1 MSFLMPFFLWLLP
14 FTAIPFIIHLLNRR
28 NIITIEFSTLR
39 FFKILEKESIRK
51 LKLLQLIILTLRT
64 IIILLI
70 IIMITRPVITGTF
83 SLQNSG
89 QSALHAIILDD
100 SFSMQ
105 GNSDIIK
112 RTANDI
118 LEQIPTKGQLI
129 WLNVNKGIQYKGLKE
144 NMPALVNLLSYTH
157 LSGTVTD
164 GLNLLRE
171 NIDNKY
177 TSIEVN
183 ILTDGQQE
191 SIEDLLKYS
200 DQYQDMNFYTMLIPQ
215 LNDNLAIINVKLV
228 SEILLPNHSISL
240 EVSVKNT
247 GTSYKEDI
255 LLQLIIDNMSVGQQL
270 VSLPSGSKQTLLFK
284 TALPTPGLHQAIV
297 ELGTDD
303 KEADNRYFFNLYM
316 PDQRKIAIINNV
328 QEDSYYIHA
337 SMEAINKPGL
347 SLTIFEYLS
356 LEDISIKLENYDVVF
371 IIPPSI
377 LTTVIDSEIEEY
389 LYNGGHIILLP
400 NDTSKSTDY
409 AVVNSLSTDI
419 VGNYLNMPF
428 LDLSGNSFQDIDL
441 SSIKIGEIYNLFFSA
456 MGQDRNIRLFNTF
469 PYLMIQSIL
478 NYC

>member
-1 MSFLMPFFLWLLP
+1 
-14 FTAIPFIIHLLNRR
+14 
-28 NIITIEFSTLR
+28 
-39 FFKILEKESIRK
+39 
-51 LKLLQLIILTLRT
+51 
-64 IIILLI
+64 
-70 IIMITRPVITGTF
+70 
-83 SLQNSG
+83 
-89 QSALHAIILDD
+89 
-100 SFSMQ
+100 
-105 GNSDIIK
+105 
-112 RTANDI
+112 
-118 LEQIPTKGQLI
+118 
-129 WLNVNKGIQYKGLKE
+129 
-144 NMPALVNLLSYTH
+144 
-157 LSGTVTD
+157 
-164 GLNLLRE
+164 
-171 NIDNKY
+171 
-177 TSIEVN
+177 
-183 ILTDGQQE
+183 
-191 SIEDLLKYS
+191 
-200 DQYQDMNFYTMLIPQ
+200 
-215 LNDNLAIINVKLV
+215 
-228 SEILLPNHSISL
+228 
-240 EVSVKNT
+240 
-247 GTSYKEDI
+247 
-255 LLQLIIDNMSVGQQL
+255 
-270 VSLPSGSKQTLLFK
+270 
-284 TALPTPGLHQAIV
+284 TPGLHQAIV

-456 MGQDRNIRLFNTF
+456 
-469 PYLMIQSIL
+469 
-478 NYC
+478 